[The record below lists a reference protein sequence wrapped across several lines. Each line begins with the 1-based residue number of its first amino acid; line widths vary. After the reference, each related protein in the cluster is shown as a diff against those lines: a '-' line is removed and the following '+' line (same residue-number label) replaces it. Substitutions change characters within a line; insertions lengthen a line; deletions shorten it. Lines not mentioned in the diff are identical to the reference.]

1 MDAKFLCVIYSK
13 TRVFYDIKE
22 LTLRMKSTFDAFY
35 DNVKQTKIDFSTLL
49 PFCIPLTFVIMWEL
63 CNMLG
68 YNASKQPILTE

>member
-1 MDAKFLCVIYSK
+1 MDATFLCVIYSK
-13 TRVFYDIKE
+13 TRVFYYIEE

-68 YNASKQPILTE
+68 YNASKQPIHTE